1 LEEKIMKSLEKILY
15 VTDFGQAAQNA
26 LGMAIYLAKTY
37 HSEIILVHVIPEI
50 KDSPVPPDTV
60 RDTAAGHAEKIKGDL
75 QRQGIQKVQSLVSLG
90 SPFNQIIK
98 LAEDHDVN
106 VILMGSGD
114 KTSKDK
120 FPLGIT
126 AEKVIRKASRP
137 VWIVKRGTSPAVKN
151 ILCPVDFSEPSSR
164 ALTNAIQ
171 LSRILGG
178 HLTVLTVW
186 EPLKQFY
193 EHLGHWLTEES
204 WIPDESRFDRF
215 LEGFDFRNLSWSKV
229 ARTGKA
235 HEEILAISREVGA
248 DLLVMGSVGR
258 TGLSKILIGSVAQK
272 VIREMP
278 CSVVTFKAELAD
290 TI

>member
-1 LEEKIMKSLEKILY
+1 MKSLDRILY
-15 VTDFGQAAQNA
+15 ATDFGQAAHDA
-26 LGMAIYLAKTY
+26 LGMAVHLAKTY

-50 KDSPVPPDTV
+50 KDSPVSLDTV
-60 RDTAAGHAEKIKGDL
+60 RDAAAGHMEKIKEDFHRG
-75 QRQGIQKVQSLVSLG
+75 RIQKVQSVVSLG
-90 SPFNQIIK
+90 SPFDQIIK
-98 LAEDHDVN
+98 LAEDQDVN

-114 KTSKDK
+114 KTSEDR

-126 AEKVIRKASRP
+126 AEKVIRKAKRP
-137 VWIVKRGTSPAVKN
+137 VWIVKRGTPPAVKN

-171 LSRILGG
+171 LSRTLGG
-178 HLTVLTVW
+178 HLTVLTVL

-193 EHLGHWLTEES
+193 EDLGLWFTEES

-215 LEGFDFRNLSWSKV
+215 LEGFDFQNVRWSKV
-229 ARTGKA
+229 VRKGKA
-235 HEEILAISREVGA
+235 HDQILAISREGGV

-258 TGLSKILIGSVAQK
+258 AGISRILIGSVAEK

-278 CSVVTFKAELAD
+278 CSVVTFKAELGG
-290 TI
+290 TV